1 MPEPC
6 NDCVATAE
14 TIRHSNISE
23 ADVVT
28 FLCAD

>member
-6 NDCVATAE
+6 YDCVATAG
-14 TIRHSNISE
+14 TICDSNISE

-28 FLCAD
+28 FVCAD